1 MKSKQGDLDFLKIAV
16 GQAKLSIDR
25 GGFPAG
31 SVIVK
36 NNEVIAKGMSLGS
49 LLNDPIGHA
58 ETSSIRKACKK
69 LKTTDLDGATLYAS
83 LEPCL
88 MFLCFKLVKY
98 FKNCIWLSK
107 IGDGIK
113 IVLEG
118 TNDLKTI
125 NNRNSHKIETVFIPN
140 FEEEVLELIK
150 IWRKIFVIK
159 IVVIGFIFLLFRR

>member
-25 GGFPAG
+25 GGFTAG

-88 MFLCFKLVKY
+88 MCFCVSNWSNISRIVFGCRKSEDMVQKLFY
-98 FKNCIWLSK
+98 
-107 IGDGIK
+107 
-113 IVLEG
+113 EG

-150 IWRKIFVIK
+150 MWEKK
-159 IVVIGFIFLLFRR
+159 FL

>member
-1 MKSKQGDLDFLKIAV
+1 MQGNTNLYEILFMKSKQGDLDFLKIAV

-25 GGFPAG
+25 GGFTAG

-88 MFLCFKLVKY
+88 MCFCVSNWSNISRIVFGCRKSEDMVQKLFY
-98 FKNCIWLSK
+98 
-107 IGDGIK
+107 
-113 IVLEG
+113 EG

-150 IWRKIFVIK
+150 MWEKK
-159 IVVIGFIFLLFRR
+159 FL

>member
-88 MFLCFKLVKY
+88 MCFCVSNWSNISRIVFGCRKSEDMVQKLFY
-98 FKNCIWLSK
+98 
-107 IGDGIK
+107 
-113 IVLEG
+113 EG

-150 IWRKIFVIK
+150 MCEKK
-159 IVVIGFIFLLFRR
+159 FL